1 MSSEVRERILDTASR
16 LFYAEGIRAVGIDR
30 IVAESGVAKMS
41 LYNHFRSKDELVV
54 AHLERRH
61 ERWKEWFH
69 HALSKQ
75 TLQPGE
81 HVLAFFDALG
91 EWLQQNHFRG
101 CPFINASLELVNPK
115 HPARRVA
122 DRHRAYVRDFIAD
135 QLRADGI
142 APSGLLV
149 DQLILLMDG
158 AVTGSVMGGVDAA
171 RRAAQMA
178 QTVIQ
183 AYRRLQEGDNPSP
196 K

>member
-41 LYNHFRSKDELVV
+41 LYNHFRSKDDLVV

-61 ERWKEWFH
+61 ECWKEWFQA
-69 HALSKQ
+69 ALSKR
-75 TLQPGE
+75 TIQPGE
-81 HVLAFFDALG
+81 HVQALFDALG
-91 EWLQQNHFRG
+91 EWIWQNNARG
-101 CPFINASLELVNPK
+101 CPFINATLELADPN
-115 HPARRVA
+115 HPAQSVA
-122 DRHRAYVRDFIAD
+122 DRHRAFVRDFIAE

-142 APSGLLV
+142 PPAQQLV
-149 DQLILLMDG
+149 DQLSLLMDG
-158 AVTGSVMGGVDAA
+158 AIIGSVMGSVDAT

-178 QTVIQ
+178 DEVIR
-183 AYRRLQEGDNPSP
+183 AYRHDPQRNNPEP